1 MVALEVNTRIIV
13 FKMLYELLVLPTCCV
28 NVSNTMYIFKQKNV
42 MALADSDDGNLGFSL
57 VETTTTTAA
66 PLTTKAAATV
76 AIATTKQMAHE
87 LNHVPLFL

>member
-13 FKMLYELLVLPTCCV
+13 FKMLYEFLVLPTCCV

-57 VETTTTTAA
+57 VETTTTAA

-87 LNHVPLFL
+87 LNHVPLLL